1 MSDNEGTPVVPQAPN
16 GPGLLIH
23 AAGPLE
29 PDTLAGILRSSANAR
44 AALEPGAAIEVVVQ
58 GPGVRLL
65 TADSPVSETITHT
78 RQLDVEVL
86 ACANSMRSA
95 GLETE
100 DLTAGISTFPA
111 AVAHLAERQWQGW
124 AYVRP

>member
-1 MSDNEGTPVVPQAPN
+1 MSENEGIPEVPQAPN
-16 GPGLLIH
+16 GPGLLVH
-23 AAGPLE
+23 ATGPLE

-65 TADSPVSETITHT
+65 TADSPVNEAITHV
-78 RQLDVEVL
+78 RQLDVEIL
-86 ACANSMRSA
+86 ACANSLRSA
-95 GLETE
+95 GLEIE
-100 DLTAGISTFPA
+100 DLTARIGTVPA

>member
-1 MSDNEGTPVVPQAPN
+1 MLQALS

-23 AAGPLE
+23 AAGPSE
-29 PDTLAGILRSSANAR
+29 PDTLAGILRSAANAR
-44 AALEPGAAIEVVVQ
+44 AALKPGAAIEVVVQ

-65 TADSPVSETITHT
+65 TADSPVNEAITQT
-78 RQLDVEVL
+78 RQLNVVIL

-95 GLETE
+95 GLEAE
-100 DLTAGISTFPA
+100 DLSAGICTVPA

>member
-1 MSDNEGTPVVPQAPN
+1 VPQAPN

-29 PDTLAGILRSSANAR
+29 PETLAGVLRSSANAR
-44 AALEPGAAIEVVVQ
+44 AALEPGASIEVVVQ

-65 TADSPVSETITHT
+65 TADSLVSEAITHT
-78 RQLDVEVL
+78 RQLDVEIL

-95 GLETE
+95 GLDAE
-100 DLTAGISTFPA
+100 DFAAGVGTVPA
-111 AVAHLAERQWQGW
+111 AVAHLAGRQWQGW
-124 AYVRP
+124 AYVRL

>member
-1 MSDNEGTPVVPQAPN
+1 MSANEGAPVPQEED

-29 PDTLAGILRSSANAR
+29 PDTLAGIPRSTANAR
-44 AALEPGAAIEVVVQ
+44 AALKPGAAIEVVVQ

-65 TADSPVSETITHT
+65 ASDSPASEAITHV
-78 RQLDVEVL
+78 RQLDVEIL
-86 ACANSMRSA
+86 ACANSLRSA
-95 GLETE
+95 GLEAE
-100 DLTAGISTFPA
+100 DLTTGIDTVPA

>member
-1 MSDNEGTPVVPQAPN
+1 VSENEGTPVVTQAPA

-29 PDTLAGILRSSANAR
+29 ADTLAGVLRSSANAR
-44 AALEPGAAIEVVVQ
+44 AALKPGVAIEVVVQ

-65 TADSPVSETITHT
+65 TADSTLGEAITQT
-78 RQLDVEVL
+78 TQLAVEIL
-86 ACANSMRSA
+86 ACANSMNST
-95 GLETE
+95 GLEAE
-100 DLTAGISTFPA
+100 DLTAGIGTVPA

-124 AYVRP
+124 AYVRL

>member
-1 MSDNEGTPVVPQAPN
+1 MLDSEGTPVVPTAPQ

-29 PDTLAGILRSSANAR
+29 PNTLAGVLRSSANAR
-44 AALEPGAAIEVVVQ
+44 AALKPGAAIEVVVQ

-65 TADSPVSETITHT
+65 TADSPVGEAIIHT

-95 GLETE
+95 GLEAE
-100 DLTAGISTFPA
+100 NLAIGISIVPA